1 MKKILLS
8 ALFAAFALVTLA
20 QNNTPV
26 DSFVAKWGTVY
37 KGELI
42 EDHPGE
48 YFKFRTL
55 ENSVLTVPYD
65 SVSSHFFYVAPP
77 YVKEK
82 KEKEIKP
89 ASHIVNLWLPKRNT
103 GIVLTSL
110 GLGVLGGGIAL
121 IAANPADQHRYSNSN
136 GVGINFTGKAAVG
149 FVMALVSPAFFIS
162 GSVIWAKASKRLR
175 NERRSNQPIKDL

>member
-1 MKKILLS
+1 MKKNILTV
-8 ALFAAFALVTLA
+8 LFIAIVFTAFT

-42 EDHPGE
+42 ENHPGE

-77 YVKEK
+77 VVKEK

-89 ASHIVNLWLPKRNT
+89 TSHIVNLWLPKRNT

-136 GVGINFTGKAAVG
+136 GSGINFTGKAAVG
-149 FVMALVSPAFFIS
+149 FVLALVSPAFFIS

-175 NERRSNQPIKDL
+175 MERRRNEPIKNL